1 MSFKTSNI
9 FVNVPV
15 SDLEKSKAFFSAIG
29 FSFNPQFTS
38 EKAACMVVGDNIF
51 AMLLTEEM
59 FSSFTRKPIADA
71 KQSTEVLIGISASSR
86 EEVDRLAD
94 TALANGAD
102 RYSEP
107 VDHGFMYQRAFA
119 DLDGHQW
126 EIIWMNPEVIQSNG

>member
-15 SDLEKSKAFFSAIG
+15 SDLEKSKAFFSALG

-38 EKAACMVVGDNIF
+38 EKAACMIVGDHMF
-51 AMLLTEEM
+51 AMLLTHEI
-59 FSSFTRKPIADA
+59 FSTFTRKSIADA
-71 KQSTEVLIGISASSR
+71 TQSTEVLIGISASSR

-94 TALANGAD
+94 AALANGAE
-102 RYSEP
+102 RYSDP

-126 EIIWMNPEVIQSNG
+126 EVIWMNPEVIQSNG